1 VEIFVYLRVAVCY
14 DSLRK
19 SELDAPLS
27 EDIAALNPIVFVG
40 AFLIR
45 LDGVFVRKDR

>member
-1 VEIFVYLRVAVCY
+1 MFVYLCVAVCY